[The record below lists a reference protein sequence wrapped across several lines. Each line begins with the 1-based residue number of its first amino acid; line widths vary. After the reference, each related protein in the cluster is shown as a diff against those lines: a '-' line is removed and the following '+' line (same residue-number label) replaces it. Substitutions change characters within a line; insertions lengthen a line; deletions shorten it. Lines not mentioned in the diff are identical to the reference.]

1 MFKKLIFILTI
12 IYFLISSQSFF
23 SFPRFFGYKVGVGPC
38 KISQGNPIITILSYQ
53 GTDYFAGAS
62 WINGKWYAVT
72 HLTRNL
78 ITCDTGSGQNTLIGN
93 IGNIS
98 GDPVAMCW
106 DPTSNITY
114 MLTTS
119 PNKLYAVNLS
129 NGSTAFVANITPFTQ
144 HTILTGAFS
153 FSGSL
158 FSIIDTIINN
168 NTIDKFIRINKTTGI
183 AQQDG
188 ANVIGAVLPQSMT
201 FTIEDVPA
209 PGLIWAFYG
218 PFPYAGSF
226 LIDVDTNNFSTITL
240 LALPDSTEIT
250 GLIIPDNYSGVE
262 KEGNKI
268 PSGFKLEQNY
278 PNPFNPSTQINFSI
292 PKRAYVKIIIY
303 DILGRIVDELVN
315 SELEAGT
322 YSADWPAASGNE
334 ANFSSGVYFY
344 RMVAGNYNETKRM
357 ILMK

>member
-1 MFKKLIFILTI
+1 MFKKIIILFVYLLIFSQT
-12 IYFLISSQSFF
+12 SQSL
-23 SFPRFFGYKVGVGPC
+23 PRLFGYKVGVGPC
-38 KISQGNPIITILSYQ
+38 KISQGIPIITILSYQ

-62 WINGKWYAVT
+62 WINGKWYALT

-129 NGSTAFVANITPFTQ
+129 NGSTAFVSNITPFTQ

-153 FSGSL
+153 FSGTL

-168 NTIDKFIRINKTTGI
+168 NTIDQLIRIDKTTGI
-183 AQQDG
+183 AIPHGTTFFG
-188 ANVIGAVLPQSMT
+188 AFSPQSMT
-201 FTIEDVPA
+201 FTRAITP
-209 PGLIWAFYG
+209 PIIWACYG
-218 PFPYAGSF
+218 LNAYSS
-226 LIDVDTNNFSTITL
+226 IESVDTNLFYAYNE

-250 GLIIPDNYSGVE
+250 GLISPDDFVGIE
-262 KEGNKI
+262 KINSQLPLI
-268 PSGFKLEQNY
+268 YNLSQNN

-344 RMVAGNYNETKRM
+344 RMAAGNYNETKRM